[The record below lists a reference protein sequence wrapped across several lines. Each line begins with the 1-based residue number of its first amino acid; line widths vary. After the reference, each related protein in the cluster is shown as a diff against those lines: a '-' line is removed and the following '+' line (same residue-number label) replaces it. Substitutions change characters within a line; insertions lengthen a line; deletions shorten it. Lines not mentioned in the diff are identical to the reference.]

1 VRKSNFAMLCSL
13 LIDVP
18 RIDVPQVALIEAFG
32 DLDAILAGAPD
43 SDAVPKRARAAIA
56 ACDGEALRRDRRLV
70 MLREDVPL
78 PPLAFDPFAWDNV
91 LAMADRFEFTT
102 FRRRA
107 EALMRE
113 EQ

>member
-1 VRKSNFAMLCSL
+1 MT
-13 LIDVP
+13 
-18 RIDVPQVALIEAFG
+18 
-32 DLDAILAGAPD
+32 
-43 SDAVPKRARAAIA
+43 
-56 ACDGEALRRDRRLV
+56 
-70 MLREDVPL
+70 LREDVPL

-91 LAMADRFEFTT
+91 LAMADRFGFAT

>member
-1 VRKSNFAMLCSL
+1 
-13 LIDVP
+13 
-18 RIDVPQVALIEAFG
+18 
-32 DLDAILAGAPD
+32 
-43 SDAVPKRARAAIA
+43 
-56 ACDGEALRRDRRLV
+56 

-107 EALMRE
+107 AALMRE